1 MRADPMASRFKSLI
15 LRHEMILLVVLIAE
29 LGFFAAFAR
38 KFDTSANFAN
48 IARHSA
54 EIGLLALAV
63 MPVILTGGI
72 DLSVGSLL
80 GLCAVLFGV
89 FTHEWHLSWQAGAG
103 LTVLIGAAAGGANAF
118 LVTVFR
124 LPPLIVTL
132 GTYSLFR
139 GLAEAIT
146 QGTRTYG
153 HFSPEFVSVADRSWL
168 SVPVQAW
175 TLILVATLIGFFV
188 HGTVLGRSWR
198 AIGFAADG
206 ARYAGIPVQRR
217 VAWTYVQA
225 GLIAAVAALL
235 FTARLGQARA
245 DAGTGYELA
254 AITAVVLGGTSIF
267 GGIGT
272 VWGTLLG
279 VATIAVL
286 TNGLSRIDAVLKVG
300 VGGELSSLLTGML
313 LLFALAAGALTKAL
327 SARRER
333 TQSARAS

>member
-1 MRADPMASRFKSLI
+1 
-15 LRHEMILLVVLIAE
+15 
-29 LGFFAAFAR
+29 
-38 KFDTSANFAN
+38 
-48 IARHSA
+48 
-54 EIGLLALAV
+54 
-63 MPVILTGGI
+63 
-72 DLSVGSLL
+72 
-80 GLCAVLFGV
+80 
-89 FTHEWHLSWQAGAG
+89 
-103 LTVLIGAAAGGANAF
+103 
-118 LVTVFR
+118 
-124 LPPLIVTL
+124 
-132 GTYSLFR
+132 
-139 GLAEAIT
+139 
-146 QGTRTYG
+146 
-153 HFSPEFVSVADRSWL
+153 
-168 SVPVQAW
+168 VPVQAW
-175 TLILVATLIGFFV
+175 ALILAAIVIGFFV

-198 AIGFAADG
+198 AIGFAAEG

-225 GLIAAVAALL
+225 GLTAAFAALL

-286 TNGLSRIDAVLKVG
+286 TNGLARVDAVLKAG

-313 LLFALAAGALTKAL
+313 LLIALSAGALTKAL

-333 TQSARAS
+333 TQAARAS